1 MTQRE
6 VDMARTVL
14 DYLKE
19 CPGAADSLE
28 GILTHWLARQRVR
41 DEMATLQRVLA
52 GLVDDGVLREI
63 PEVPGV
69 TPALYTLAEK
79 QSR

>member
-6 VDMARTVL
+6 DEMARTVL
-14 DYLKE
+14 AYLKE

-41 DEMATLQRVLA
+41 DEMATLRQVLA
-52 GLVDDGVLREI
+52 ALVSEGVLREI
-63 PEVPGV
+63 PEIPGV
-69 TPALYTLAEK
+69 RPALYSLAENEPG
-79 QSR
+79 

>member
-1 MTQRE
+1 
-6 VDMARTVL
+6 MARTVL